1 MNSTPPQ
8 NPLTIA
14 RESLQMSKDS
24 GDRTF
29 RLVALAMMVGTG
41 LGALLQAGHM
51 LWRDLREERRYRR
64 ANERSHSQENLPE
77 HVVSITAEAS
87 SRQEEAIPERRWSG
101 KPGLAR
107 RAPEAAEQ
115 RTAYSDT
122 AAQGRQR

>member
-14 RESLQMSKDS
+14 RESMQMSKDS

-51 LWRDLREERRYRR
+51 LWRDLREERRFRR
-64 ANERSHSQENLPE
+64 ANERSHSPE
-77 HVVSITAEAS
+77 DLTEHAVSIKAEAL
-87 SRQEEAIPERRWSG
+87 SRQEETVPERRWSG

-107 RAPEAAEQ
+107 RAPDGAEQ
-115 RTAYSDT
+115 RTAHSDT
-122 AAQGRQR
+122 APQGRQR

>member
-14 RESLQMSKDS
+14 RESMQMSKDS

-64 ANERSHSQENLPE
+64 ANERSHSSEELTE
-77 HVVSITAEAS
+77 HTVSIKAEAL
-87 SRQEEAIPERRWSG
+87 SRDEEPAPERRWSG

-115 RTAYSDT
+115 RTAYSHH
-122 AAQGRQR
+122 QGDIRQR